1 MPPASMMEAVGQRH
15 RTEDPHTSH
24 GSRHPKTPVGHTV
37 VREDVSSH
45 VCDSAKAH
53 PNQNRTTEDDE
64 CRRAGKRPKPKE
76 VVPNDSAISRLSMMR
91 PVLTP
96 EGPVKHE
103 TMHGR
108 HHRLGNHE
116 SAESHGELGEHGR
129 NDRRRLSL
137 VQPLGAR
144 RRLPTSTMTG
154 SRFCRLSPTAYP
166 YGTAAGW

>member
-15 RTEDPHTSH
+15 RAKDPHTSH
-24 GSRHPKTPVGHTV
+24 GSRHPKPPVGHTV
-37 VREDVSSH
+37 VREDVGSD
-45 VCDSAKAH
+45 VCGSAQAH
-53 PNQNRTTEDDE
+53 PNQNRPTEDDE

-129 NDRRRLSL
+129 NDRIRLSL
-137 VQPLGAR
+137 VQPLGAAADCPR
-144 RRLPTSTMTG
+144 RP
-154 SRFCRLSPTAYP
+154 
-166 YGTAAGW
+166 